1 MCLMLH
7 SVRPGLLALVF
18 SASALLSCPGLRA
31 QENCNVEVK
40 LLLSASETQAVVA
53 ALGARNETKGRVYF
67 FDTDALELLRQGA
80 IVRLRRN
87 ASSDLT
93 VKFRPRDDKKFLSSA
108 AGLAGFK
115 CEIDLTGDGQNAS
128 YSITSPFAA
137 QHLPQAGFEIPRLL
151 NAAQLTLF
159 PDAQASVDW
168 NRVKRLSKILSTD
181 WQIPSQPPLGK
192 LVLELWEWP
201 GGKVLELSTKVPL
214 NAAASTY
221 AEMQRLVQA
230 KHLSISPEQHVKTT
244 IALQS
249 ITHTTVH

>member
-1 MCLMLH
+1 MLR
-7 SVRPGLLALVF
+7 SVRLGLLALCFV
-18 SASALLSCPGLRA
+18 STAMLLFCPGLRA

-40 LLLSASETQAVVA
+40 LLLSATETQAAVA
-53 ALGARNETKGRVYF
+53 ALGARNETRGRVYF
-67 FDTDALELLRQGA
+67 FDTETLDLLAQGA

-87 ASSDLT
+87 AKSDIT

-108 AGLAGFK
+108 SGLAGFK

-159 PDAQASVDW
+159 PDAQVSVDW
-168 NRVKRLSKILSTD
+168 TRVKRLSKIISTD
-181 WQIPSQPPLGK
+181 WQIQAQPPLGK

-201 GGKVLELSTKVPL
+201 GGKMLELSTKVPL
-214 NAAASTY
+214 DAAASTY

-230 KHLSISPEQHVKTT
+230 KQLSVSPEQHVKTT
-244 IALQS
+244 IALQAM
-249 ITHTTVH
+249 THTTVH